1 MSKTK
6 SQLQATQRRL
16 EAELA
21 AVKKQFQ
28 AVEKVET
35 GEHPS
40 PAQKKLIDSQDFS
53 YGVHF
58 LRRKALKKGK
68 SPGSVCVSQRRFSS
82 LKEAKQHGVRFTKKH
97 KHKSFSVTIVS
108 KRANAWINWKTGK
121 TNPVL

>member
-1 MSKTK
+1 MNKTTK
-6 SQLQATQRRL
+6 QIKAEIAKLQSQLQSA
-16 EAELA
+16 
-21 AVKKQFQ
+21 
-28 AVEKVET
+28 EKVET

-40 PAQKKLIDSQDFS
+40 PSQKKLIDSQDFS

-97 KHKSFSVTIVS
+97 KHQSFAVTIVS